1 MAEYHFIGGDNKTY
15 GPYSLEQ
22 LRQHMA
28 ENRLNA
34 QSQIQVDGGPLQPL
48 SNFPELM
55 SPGAPGP
62 GPAPAYAP
70 PAPGPT
76 PGMPMT
82 EAKPGKVQAIAIM
95 TLIGGILATLGALM
109 WALFTFCIWIPFI
122 YGLVYGI
129 MAIVNGSKML
139 GSRPW
144 EGYRSAKTMG
154 IMMIIN
160 IINCDMP
167 SLVMGIIIL
176 VFLNDPQVSN
186 YMRTAAQ
193 PGSAGRVGA

>member
-1 MAEYHFIGGDNKTY
+1 MADYHFIGGDNKTY
-15 GPYSLEQ
+15 GPYSLEK
-22 LRQHMA
+22 LRQLMA

-34 QSQIQVDGGPLQPL
+34 QSQIQVDGGPLQPAG
-48 SNFPELM
+48 NFPELM
-55 SPGAPGP
+55 SPAAPVPAPAHAPQAPGP
-62 GPAPAYAP
+62 GM
-70 PAPGPT
+70 PGY
-76 PGMPMT
+76 GV
-82 EAKPGKVQAIAIM
+82 KPGKVQAIAIM

-160 IINCDMP
+160 IINCDIA

-186 YMRTAAQ
+186 YMRTAQ
-193 PGSAGRVGA
+193 PGHAGRVGV

>member
-1 MAEYHFIGGDNKTY
+1 MASFHFIGGDGKSY
-15 GPYSLEQ
+15 GPYSAEQ
-22 LRQHMA
+22 MRQFMA
-28 ENRLNA
+28 QNRLNA
-34 QSQIQVDGGPLQPL
+34 QSQIQVDGGPLQPAG
-48 SNFPELM
+48 NFPELM
-55 SPGAPGP
+55 SPAAPVPAPAHAPQAPGP
-62 GPAPAYAP
+62 GM
-70 PAPGPT
+70 PGY
-76 PGMPMT
+76 GV
-82 EAKPGKVQAIAIM
+82 KPGKVQAIAIM
-95 TLIGGILATLGALM
+95 TLIGGILATLGALG
-109 WALFTFCIWIPFI
+109 WALGTFCIWIPFV

-160 IINCDMP
+160 IINCDVI

-186 YMRTAAQ
+186 YMRTAQ
-193 PGSAGRVGA
+193 PGHAGRVGV

>member
-1 MAEYHFIGGDNKTY
+1 MANYHFIGGDGKPY
-15 GPYSLEQ
+15 GPYSPEQ
-22 LRQHMA
+22 MRAYMSQ
-28 ENRLNA
+28 NRLNA
-34 QSQIQVDGGPLQPL
+34 QSQIQVDGGPLQPAG
-48 SNFPELM
+48 NFPELM
-55 SPGAPGP
+55 SPAAPVPAPAHAPQAPGP
-62 GPAPAYAP
+62 GM
-70 PAPGPT
+70 PGY
-76 PGMPMT
+76 GV
-82 EAKPGKVQAIAIM
+82 KPGKVQAIAIM
-95 TLIGGILATLGALM
+95 TLIGGILATLGALG
-109 WALFTFCIWIPFI
+109 WALATFCIWIPFI

-160 IINCDMP
+160 IINCDVI

-186 YMRTAAQ
+186 YMRTTQ
-193 PGSAGRVGA
+193 PGHAGRVGV

>member
-1 MAEYHFIGGDNKTY
+1 MANYNFIGGDGKSY
-15 GPYSLEQ
+15 GPYTAEQ
-22 LRQHMA
+22 MRQFMA

-34 QSQIQVDGGPLQPL
+34 QSQIQVDGGPLQPAG
-48 SNFPELM
+48 NFPELM
-55 SPGAPGP
+55 SPGAS

-70 PAPGPT
+70 PAPGSA

-160 IINCDMP
+160 IINCDVI

-186 YMRTAAQ
+186 YMRTAQ
-193 PGSAGRVGA
+193 PGQAGRVGV

>member
-1 MAEYHFIGGDNKTY
+1 MADYHFIGGDNKTY
-15 GPYSLEQ
+15 GPYSLEK
-22 LRQHMA
+22 LRQLMA

-34 QSQIQVDGGPLQPL
+34 QSQIQVDGGPLQPAG
-48 SNFPELM
+48 NFPELM
-55 SPGAPGP
+55 SPAAPVPAPAHAPQAPGP
-62 GPAPAYAP
+62 G
-70 PAPGPT
+70 
-76 PGMPMT
+76 MPMY
-82 EAKPGKVQAIAIM
+82 EVKPGKVQAIAIM

-160 IINCDMP
+160 IINCDVI

-176 VFLNDPQVSN
+176 VFLNDPEVSN
-186 YMRTAAQ
+186 YMRTAQ
-193 PGSAGRVGA
+193 PGHAGRVGV

>member
-15 GPYSLEQ
+15 GPYPLEK
-22 LRQHMA
+22 LRQLMA

-34 QSQIQVDGGPLQPL
+34 QSQIQVDGGPLQPAG
-48 SNFPELM
+48 NFPELM
-55 SPGAPGP
+55 SPAAPGP
-62 GPAPAYAP
+62 G
-70 PAPGPT
+70 
-76 PGMPMT
+76 MPMY
-82 EAKPGKVQAIAIM
+82 EVKPGKVQAIAIM
-95 TLIGGILATLGALM
+95 TLIGGILATLGALG
-109 WALFTFCIWIPFI
+109 WALATFCIWIPFV

-160 IINCDMP
+160 IINCDVI

-186 YMRTAAQ
+186 YMRTAQ
-193 PGSAGRVGA
+193 PGQAGRVGV

>member
-22 LRQHMA
+22 LRQLMA

-34 QSQIQVDGGPLQPL
+34 QSQIQVDGGPLQPAG
-48 SNFPELM
+48 NFPELM
-55 SPGAPGP
+55 SPAAPVPAPAHAPQAPGP
-62 GPAPAYAP
+62 G
-70 PAPGPT
+70 
-76 PGMPMT
+76 MPMY
-82 EAKPGKVQAIAIM
+82 EVKPGKVQAIAIM
-95 TLIGGILATLGALM
+95 TLIGGILATLGALG
-109 WALFTFCIWIPFI
+109 WALATFCIWIPFV

-160 IINCDMP
+160 IINCDIA

-186 YMRTAAQ
+186 YMRTAQ
-193 PGSAGRVGA
+193 PGHAGRVGV